1 MLSFKSIKSEAAW
14 QTHKKQF
21 QEQMETSFAL
31 HMMTGGNVSRP
42 SPLYQKISARAG
54 PVALQQKKKE
64 REREK
69 AWFLKFHLTLQII
82 TCPDAQGEWKLK
94 WPSPMVKTS
103 WFLLKNA

>member
-1 MLSFKSIKSEAAW
+1 MLLFLIIIKKEECYHLSPSKVK
-14 QTHKKQF
+14 QPDRPHKKQF

-69 AWFLKFHLTLQII
+69 A
-82 TCPDAQGEWKLK
+82 
-94 WPSPMVKTS
+94 
-103 WFLLKNA
+103 